1 MYPMIIYKP
10 VQEEDQYED
19 EEFDDNMNGNDQ
31 DMNDNEDENQD
42 EEDEDED
49 NNLANGMAS
58 GSNAIEDSE
67 ARFTPGNAANG
78 AYDNI
83 NVNTLNNAFVD
94 ELKLLV
100 SRHKW

>member
-19 EEFDDNMNGNDQ
+19 EEFDDNMNGNDE
-31 DMNDNEDENQD
+31 DMNDNEDENQ
-42 EEDEDED
+42 EEEEDED

-100 SRHKW
+100 SRHQW